1 MFITTIRE
9 FMLVYSI
16 QYKSVCVCVLIMTV
30 IISIFLPK
38 SLNGSLAINSIDY
51 TYNFPSAEYNV
62 VVRYR

>member
-16 QYKSVCVCVLIMTV
+16 QYKSVSVCVLIMTV

-38 SLNGSLAINSIDY
+38 SLNGSLTINSIDY